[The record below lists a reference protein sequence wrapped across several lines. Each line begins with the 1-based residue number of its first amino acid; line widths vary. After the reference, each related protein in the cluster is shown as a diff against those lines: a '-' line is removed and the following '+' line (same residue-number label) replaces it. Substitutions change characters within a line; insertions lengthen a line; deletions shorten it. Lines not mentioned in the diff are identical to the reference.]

1 MKHDHLIAPSEDELD
16 TLVSIAI
23 RRAELLDEQTPS
35 AARAAWSEVMAF
47 EERLAAITDAGD
59 ISGGIARVGAIQAAL
74 AAGLRKDAK
83 QLQAKYLLD
92 KNLSTERKAAIERAF
107 ASDQARQ
114 ALRYPSLAN
123 TGTLARLVEL
133 DAWRMSI
140 ASRPHVFPIAA

>member
-1 MKHDHLIAPSEDELD
+1 MKHDDPIAPSEDELD

-23 RRAELLDEQTPS
+23 RRAELLDERMPS
-35 AARAAWSEVMAF
+35 AARAAWREVMEF
-47 EERLAAITDAGD
+47 EERLAAISDASE

-74 AAGLRKDAK
+74 AAGLRQDAK
-83 QLQAKYLLD
+83 QLQTKYLLD

-123 TGTLARLVEL
+123 KGMLARLGEL
-133 DAWRMSI
+133 DTWRMSM
-140 ASRPHVFPIAA
+140 ASKPRVFPIAA